1 MNKDGKNFEQ
11 QWKKSVNS
19 EMYFFRLKD
28 SPSSFGRDSTFVRFT
43 LDNPYDCFIFYN
55 RFLFPMELKS
65 TELSSISIQRC
76 KEDKGKMIKLNQ
88 IDGLSE
94 SNKYDG
100 IFAGFV
106 FDFRNT
112 ENTYWLSINDF
123 NLFLLN
129 NDKKSINEKDIIKY
143 KGIKID
149 KTKKRV
155 KYTYDI
161 YKLLNE
167 IVRNFNGQ
175 NNNI

>member
-1 MNKDGKNFEQ
+1 
-11 QWKKSVNS
+11 
-19 EMYFFRLKD
+19 
-28 SPSSFGRDSTFVRFT
+28 
-43 LDNPYDCFIFYN
+43 
-55 RFLFPMELKS
+55 
-65 TELSSISIQRC
+65 
-76 KEDKGKMIKLNQ
+76 MIKLNQ